1 MSENEILEAVT
12 AVGEVSPAGE
22 ATASVDLSVVSQ
34 QLDLVVLWQKGQ
46 LAFQAVFFG
55 CLLGA
60 FLAILIGRWWR

>member
-1 MSENEILEAVT
+1 MSEDEILEAVT
-12 AVGEVSPAGE
+12 AAEEVSPAGE
-22 ATASVDLSVVSQ
+22 ATVSVDLSVVSQ

-46 LAFQAVFFG
+46 LAFQSVFFG